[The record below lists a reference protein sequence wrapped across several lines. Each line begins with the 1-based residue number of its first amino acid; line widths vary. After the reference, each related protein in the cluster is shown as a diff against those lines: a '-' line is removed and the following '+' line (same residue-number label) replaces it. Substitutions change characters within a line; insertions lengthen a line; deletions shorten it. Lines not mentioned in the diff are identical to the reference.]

1 MEQEKRRNL
10 TSELQSVACGT
21 YPEIFQRFNALAE
34 QYGNM
39 PAGAL
44 ASAFSR
50 VSMSQSARVNP
61 YIQNRRVQAIS
72 SLPEDYTKN
81 TVAEM
86 LTAPLGNEQGL
97 RQVEHGLEFTA
108 YPLFHTRKMYQDL
121 LTYHSYI
128 APEFT
133 DKDTAKNDEFWR
145 EWKLLEKLRR
155 KLDVKTTAHKL
166 AGQAVQEGKVFYYPR
181 VSVDKPHNKVNYAFI
196 QQLPSDWI
204 KIVGFNSVSKY
215 TVAFNMMY
223 FLKPGCEP
231 AQFGELFKPYWG
243 IFTQVAAKPPK
254 GAGTRYVYAAKNTI
268 NMNRFTE
275 LKTAAEQ
282 GGGVLPGDPDVYYQN
297 GKWCYWVTLPVDA
310 VYPFEID
317 DAQTAVVSPLTGLF
331 LSFIQIAQ
339 YEQIQLELVQN
350 PLISLLTGEI
360 EYDDNSTRQ
369 QSDSYKLSNAVWE
382 LFRTRFYDELAENN
396 TSGIGWYAAPLKNM
410 ELHQLAEAPSATK
423 ISSAG
428 YGYTMAKAGLSAL
441 IPTSDEPRAGV
452 ANISLQIE
460 SKFAEQIY
468 RCYERMM
475 QGIMDGL
482 NLKYSWRFECFGD
495 IATDNDLKESLRKDM
510 TLGIL
515 PATLKYLAMNNMS
528 LLDDM
533 SISRAMLES
542 GIMNLRKPLS
552 STFTEAKNGG
562 NGNQT
567 PETKRATNPGGR
579 PKSEGNPATEGQ
591 EASEDAGG

>member
-1 MEQEKRRNL
+1 MDETKNL
-10 TSELQSVACGT
+10 TTELRGLSNAT
-21 YPEIFQRFNALAE
+21 YPEIFKRFQALSE
-34 QYGNM
+34 KYGDM

-50 VSMSQSARVNP
+50 VSASAANRNNP

-72 SLPEDYTKN
+72 SLPKDYSKN
-81 TVAEM
+81 RVAEM
-86 LTAPLGNEQGL
+86 LTNPMGNEQGL

-133 DKDTAKNDEFWR
+133 DKDTAKSDEFWR

-155 KLDVKTTAHKL
+155 KLDPKTTAHKL

-181 VSVDKPHNKVNYAFI
+181 VSVDKPHNKVNYAFM
-196 QQLPSDWI
+196 QQLPSDWV

-223 FLKPGCEP
+223 FMQPGTDP
-231 AQFGELFKPYWG
+231 LQFGDLFKPYWDVFSRVTERG
-243 IFTQVAAKPPK
+243 APK
-254 GAGTRYVYAAKNTI
+254 GTGTRFVYAAKNRVD
-268 NMNRFTE
+268 MG
-275 LKTAAEQ
+275 LLAEIQ
-282 GGGVLPGDPDVYYQN
+282 RRGGFGEGETPDVYYQN
-297 GKWCYWVTLPVDA
+297 GQYFYWVTLPVDS
-310 VYPFEID
+310 VYTFEID

-331 LSFIQIAQ
+331 LSLIQIAQ

-360 EYDDNSTRQ
+360 EYRDDDTRQ
-369 QSDSYKLSNAVWE
+369 SADAYKLSNAGWE
-382 LFRTRFYDELAENN
+382 LFRTRFYDELAANN
-396 TSGIGWYAAPLKNM
+396 TNGIGWYAAPLKNM
-410 ELHQLAEAPSATK
+410 ELHQLSEAPGATK
-423 ISSAG
+423 ISTAG

-460 SKFAEQIY
+460 SRFAEQIY

-475 QGIMDGL
+475 RGVMDGL
-482 NLKYSWRFECFGD
+482 NLKHSWRFSMFGNLAED
-495 IATDNDLKESLRKDM
+495 EKTFENARQGM

-515 PATLKYLAMNNMS
+515 PQTMIYMAMLDMSVIDDLAMS
-528 LLDDM
+528 
-533 SISRAMLES
+533 SAIKES
-542 GIMNLRKPLS
+542 GIMDMRLPLVTS
-552 STFTEAKNGG
+552 YNAKQGESDLPP
-562 NGNQT
+562 Q
-567 PETKRATNPGGR
+567 AAHDMNPGGR
-579 PKSEGNPATEGQ
+579 PAADKKPGTEGQ
-591 EASEDAGG
+591 EASQDAGD

>member
-1 MEQEKRRNL
+1 MNETKNL
-10 TSELQSVACGT
+10 TTELRGLSNAT
-21 YPEIFQRFNALAE
+21 YPEIFKRFQALSE
-34 QYGNM
+34 KYGDM

-50 VSMSQSARVNP
+50 VSASAANRNNP
-61 YIQNRRVQAIS
+61 YIQNRRVQAVS
-72 SLPEDYTKN
+72 SLPKDYSKN
-81 TVAEM
+81 RVAEM
-86 LTAPLGNEQGL
+86 LTNPMGNEQSL

-155 KLDVKTTAHKL
+155 KLDPKTTAHQL

-181 VSVDKPHNKVNYAFI
+181 VSVDKPHNKVNYAFM
-196 QQLPSDWI
+196 QQLPSDWV

-223 FLKPGCEP
+223 FMQPGTDP
-231 AQFGELFKPYWG
+231 LQFGDLFKPYWDVFSRVTERG
-243 IFTQVAAKPPK
+243 APK
-254 GAGTRYVYAAKNTI
+254 GTGTRFVYAAKNRVD
-268 NMNRFTE
+268 MG
-275 LKTAAEQ
+275 LLAEIQ
-282 GGGVLPGDPDVYYQN
+282 RQDGFGEDETPDVYFQN
-297 GKWCYWVTLPVDA
+297 GQYFYWVTLPVDS
-310 VYPFEID
+310 VYTFEID

-331 LSFIQIAQ
+331 LSLIQIAQ

-360 EYDDNSTRQ
+360 EYRDDDTRQ
-369 QSDSYKLSNAVWE
+369 SADAYKLSNAGWE
-382 LFRTRFYDELAENN
+382 LFRTRFYDELAANN
-396 TSGIGWYAAPLKNM
+396 TNGIGWYAAPLKNM
-410 ELHQLAEAPSATK
+410 ELHQLSEAPGATK
-423 ISSAG
+423 ISTAG

-482 NLKYSWRFECFGD
+482 NLKHSWRFSMFGNLAED
-495 IATDNDLKESLRKDM
+495 EKTFENARQGM

-515 PATLKYLAMNNMS
+515 PQTMIYMAMLDMSVIDDLAMS
-528 LLDDM
+528 
-533 SISRAMLES
+533 SAIKES
-542 GIMNLRKPLS
+542 GIMDMRLPLVTS
-552 STFTEAKNGG
+552 YNAKQSESGLPP
-562 NGNQT
+562 Q
-567 PETKRATNPGGR
+567 AAHDMNPGGR
-579 PKSEGNPATEGQ
+579 PAADKKPGTEGQ
-591 EASEDAGG
+591 EASQDAGD

>member
-1 MEQEKRRNL
+1 MDETKNL
-10 TSELQSVACGT
+10 TTELRGLSNAT
-21 YPEIFQRFNALAE
+21 YPEIFKRFQALSE
-34 QYGNM
+34 KYGDM

-50 VSMSQSARVNP
+50 VSASAANRNNP
-61 YIQNRRVQAIS
+61 YIQNRRVQAVS
-72 SLPEDYTKN
+72 SLPKDYSKN
-81 TVAEM
+81 RVAEM
-86 LTAPLGNEQGL
+86 LTNPMGNEQSL

-155 KLDVKTTAHKL
+155 KLDPKTTAHQL

-181 VSVDKPHNKVNYAFI
+181 VSVDKPHNKVNYAFM
-196 QQLPSDWI
+196 QQLPSDWV

-223 FLKPGCEP
+223 FMQPGTDP
-231 AQFGELFKPYWG
+231 LQFGDLFKPYWDVFSRVTERG
-243 IFTQVAAKPPK
+243 APK
-254 GAGTRYVYAAKNTI
+254 GTGTRFVYAAKNRVD
-268 NMNRFTE
+268 MG
-275 LKTAAEQ
+275 LLAEIQ
-282 GGGVLPGDPDVYYQN
+282 RGGGFGEDETPDVYFQN
-297 GKWCYWVTLPVDA
+297 GQYFYWVTLPVDS
-310 VYPFEID
+310 VYTFEID

-331 LSFIQIAQ
+331 LSLIQIAQ

-360 EYDDNSTRQ
+360 EYRDDDTRQ
-369 QSDSYKLSNAVWE
+369 SADAYKLSNAGWE
-382 LFRTRFYDELAENN
+382 LFRTRFYDELAANN
-396 TSGIGWYAAPLKNM
+396 TNGIGWYAAPLKNM
-410 ELHQLAEAPSATK
+410 ELHQLSEAPGATK
-423 ISSAG
+423 ISTAG

-460 SKFAEQIY
+460 SRFAEQIY

-475 QGIMDGL
+475 RGIMDGM
-482 NLKYSWRFECFGD
+482 NLKHSWRFSMFGNL
-495 IATDNDLKESLRKDM
+495 AKDEKTFENARQGM

-515 PATLKYLAMNNMS
+515 PQTMIYMAMLDMSVIDDLAMS
-528 LLDDM
+528 
-533 SISRAMLES
+533 SAIKES
-542 GIMNLRKPLS
+542 GIMDMRLPLVTS
-552 STFTEAKNGG
+552 YNAKQSESGLPP
-562 NGNQT
+562 QT
-567 PETKRATNPGGR
+567 AHDMNPGGR
-579 PKSEGNPATEGQ
+579 PAADKKPGTEGQ
-591 EASEDAGG
+591 EASQDAGN

>member
-1 MEQEKRRNL
+1 
-10 TSELQSVACGT
+10 
-21 YPEIFQRFNALAE
+21 
-34 QYGNM
+34 
-39 PAGAL
+39 
-44 ASAFSR
+44 
-50 VSMSQSARVNP
+50 
-61 YIQNRRVQAIS
+61 
-72 SLPEDYTKN
+72 
-81 TVAEM
+81 M

-133 DKDTAKNDEFWR
+133 DKDTAKNDDFWR

-181 VSVDKPHNKVNYAFI
+181 VSVDKPHNKVNYAFM
-196 QQLPSDWI
+196 QQLPSDWV

-231 AQFGELFKPYWG
+231 AQFGDLFKPYWG
-243 IFTQVAAKPPK
+243 IFTQVAARPPK

-275 LKTAAEQ
+275 LKTVAEQ
-282 GGGVLPGDPDVYYQN
+282 DGGVLPGDPDVYYQN

-360 EYDDNSTRQ
+360 EYADDANRQ
-369 QSDSYKLSNAVWE
+369 QSDSYKLSNAGWE

-396 TSGIGWYAAPLKNM
+396 TSGIGWYAAPLRNM

-495 IATDNDLKESLRKDM
+495 IATDNDLRESLRKDM

-542 GIMNLRKPLS
+542 GIMDLRKPLS

-562 NGNQT
+562 NGSGGQT
-567 PETKRATNPGGR
+567 PEAKRAINPGGR
-579 PKSEGNPATEGQ
+579 PASEGTPGTEGQ
-591 EASEDAGG
+591 EASEDAGD

>member
-1 MEQEKRRNL
+1 MDETKNL
-10 TSELQSVACGT
+10 TTELRGLSNAT
-21 YPEIFQRFNALAE
+21 YPEIFKRFQALSE
-34 QYGNM
+34 KYGDM

-50 VSMSQSARVNP
+50 VSASAANRNNP

-72 SLPEDYTKN
+72 SLPKDYSKN
-81 TVAEM
+81 RVAEM
-86 LTAPLGNEQGL
+86 LTNPMGNEQGL

-133 DKDTAKNDEFWR
+133 DKDTAKSDEFWR

-155 KLDVKTTAHKL
+155 KLDPKTTAHKL

-181 VSVDKPHNKVNYAFI
+181 VSVDKPHNKVNYAFM
-196 QQLPSDWI
+196 QQLPSDWV

-223 FLKPGCEP
+223 FMQPGTDP
-231 AQFGELFKPYWG
+231 LQFGDLFKPYWDVFSRVTERG
-243 IFTQVAAKPPK
+243 APK
-254 GAGTRYVYAAKNTI
+254 GTGTRFVYAAKNRVD
-268 NMNRFTE
+268 MG
-275 LKTAAEQ
+275 LLAEIQ
-282 GGGVLPGDPDVYYQN
+282 RRGGFGEGETPDVYYQN
-297 GKWCYWVTLPVDA
+297 GQYFYWVTLPVDS
-310 VYPFEID
+310 VYTFEID

-331 LSFIQIAQ
+331 LSLIQIAQ

-360 EYDDNSTRQ
+360 EYRDDDTRQ
-369 QSDSYKLSNAVWE
+369 SADTYKLSNAGWE
-382 LFRTRFYDELAENN
+382 LFRTRFYDELAANN
-396 TSGIGWYAAPLKNM
+396 TNGIGWYAAPLKNM
-410 ELHQLAEAPSATK
+410 ELHQLSEAPGATK
-423 ISSAG
+423 ISTAG

-460 SKFAEQIY
+460 SRFAEQIY

-475 QGIMDGL
+475 RGVMDGL
-482 NLKYSWRFECFGD
+482 NLKHSWRFSMFGNLAED
-495 IATDNDLKESLRKDM
+495 EKTFENARQGM

-515 PATLKYLAMNNMS
+515 PQTMIYMAMLDMSVIDDLAMS
-528 LLDDM
+528 
-533 SISRAMLES
+533 SAIKES
-542 GIMNLRKPLS
+542 GIMDMRLPLVTS
-552 STFTEAKNGG
+552 YNAKQGESG
-562 NGNQT
+562 LPRRRLT
-567 PETKRATNPGGR
+567 T
-579 PKSEGNPATEGQ
+579 
-591 EASEDAGG
+591 

>member
-181 VSVDKPHNKVNYAFI
+181 VSVDKPHNKVNYA
-196 QQLPSDWI
+196 LCS
-204 KIVGFNSVSKY
+204 
-215 TVAFNMMY
+215 
-223 FLKPGCEP
+223 
-231 AQFGELFKPYWG
+231 
-243 IFTQVAAKPPK
+243 
-254 GAGTRYVYAAKNTI
+254 
-268 NMNRFTE
+268 
-275 LKTAAEQ
+275 
-282 GGGVLPGDPDVYYQN
+282 
-297 GKWCYWVTLPVDA
+297 
-310 VYPFEID
+310 
-317 DAQTAVVSPLTGLF
+317 
-331 LSFIQIAQ
+331 
-339 YEQIQLELVQN
+339 
-350 PLISLLTGEI
+350 
-360 EYDDNSTRQ
+360 
-369 QSDSYKLSNAVWE
+369 
-382 LFRTRFYDELAENN
+382 
-396 TSGIGWYAAPLKNM
+396 
-410 ELHQLAEAPSATK
+410 
-423 ISSAG
+423 
-428 YGYTMAKAGLSAL
+428 
-441 IPTSDEPRAGV
+441 
-452 ANISLQIE
+452 
-460 SKFAEQIY
+460 
-468 RCYERMM
+468 RC
-475 QGIMDGL
+475 
-482 NLKYSWRFECFGD
+482 
-495 IATDNDLKESLRKDM
+495 
-510 TLGIL
+510 
-515 PATLKYLAMNNMS
+515 PAT
-528 LLDDM
+528 
-533 SISRAMLES
+533 
-542 GIMNLRKPLS
+542 G
-552 STFTEAKNGG
+552 
-562 NGNQT
+562 
-567 PETKRATNPGGR
+567 
-579 PKSEGNPATEGQ
+579 
-591 EASEDAGG
+591 

>member
-1 MEQEKRRNL
+1 MDETKNL
-10 TSELQSVACGT
+10 TTELRGLSNAT
-21 YPEIFQRFNALAE
+21 YPEIFKRFQALSE
-34 QYGNM
+34 KYGDM

-50 VSMSQSARVNP
+50 VSASAANRNNP
-61 YIQNRRVQAIS
+61 YIQNRRVQAVS
-72 SLPEDYTKN
+72 SLPKDYSKN
-81 TVAEM
+81 RVAEM
-86 LTAPLGNEQGL
+86 LTNPMGNEQSL

-155 KLDVKTTAHKL
+155 KLDPKTTAHQL

-181 VSVDKPHNKVNYAFI
+181 VSVDKPHNKVNYAFM
-196 QQLPSDWI
+196 QQLPSDWV

-223 FLKPGCEP
+223 FMQPGTDP
-231 AQFGELFKPYWG
+231 LQFGDLFKPYWDVFSRVTERG
-243 IFTQVAAKPPK
+243 APK
-254 GAGTRYVYAAKNTI
+254 GTGTRFVYAAKNRVD
-268 NMNRFTE
+268 MG
-275 LKTAAEQ
+275 LLAEIRR
-282 GGGVLPGDPDVYYQN
+282 GGGFGEDETPDVYYQN
-297 GKWCYWVTLPVDA
+297 GQYFYWVTLPVDS
-310 VYPFEID
+310 VYTFEID

-331 LSFIQIAQ
+331 LSLIQIAQ

-360 EYDDNSTRQ
+360 EYRDDDTRQ
-369 QSDSYKLSNAVWE
+369 SADAYKLSNAGWE
-382 LFRTRFYDELAENN
+382 LFRTRFYDELAANN
-396 TSGIGWYAAPLKNM
+396 TNGIGWYAAPLKNM
-410 ELHQLAEAPSATK
+410 ELHQLSEAPGATK
-423 ISSAG
+423 ISTAG

-460 SKFAEQIY
+460 SRFAEQIY

-475 QGIMDGL
+475 RGIMDGL
-482 NLKYSWRFECFGD
+482 NLKHSWRFSMFGNLAED
-495 IATDNDLKESLRKDM
+495 EKTFENARQGM

-515 PATLKYLAMNNMS
+515 PQTMIYMAMLDMSVIDDLAMS
-528 LLDDM
+528 
-533 SISRAMLES
+533 SAIKES
-542 GIMNLRKPLS
+542 GIMDMRLPLVTS
-552 STFTEAKNGG
+552 YNAKQGESG
-562 NGNQT
+562 LPPQ
-567 PETKRATNPGGR
+567 AAHDMNPGGR
-579 PKSEGNPATEGQ
+579 PAAGNKPGTEGQ
-591 EASEDAGG
+591 EASQDAGD

>member
-1 MEQEKRRNL
+1 
-10 TSELQSVACGT
+10 
-21 YPEIFQRFNALAE
+21 
-34 QYGNM
+34 
-39 PAGAL
+39 
-44 ASAFSR
+44 
-50 VSMSQSARVNP
+50 
-61 YIQNRRVQAIS
+61 
-72 SLPEDYTKN
+72 
-81 TVAEM
+81 
-86 LTAPLGNEQGL
+86 
-97 RQVEHGLEFTA
+97 
-108 YPLFHTRKMYQDL
+108 
-121 LTYHSYI
+121 
-128 APEFT
+128 
-133 DKDTAKNDEFWR
+133 
-145 EWKLLEKLRR
+145 
-155 KLDVKTTAHKL
+155 
-166 AGQAVQEGKVFYYPR
+166 
-181 VSVDKPHNKVNYAFI
+181 VSVDKPHNKVNYAFM

-369 QSDSYKLSNAVWE
+369 QSDSYKLSNAGWE

-482 NLKYSWRFECFGD
+482 NLKYSWRFAMFGN
-495 IATDNDLKESLRKDM
+495 IAEDEKTFENARQGM

-515 PATLKYLAMNNMS
+515 PQTMLYMAMLDMS
-528 LLDDM
+528 VMDDM
-533 SISRAMLES
+533 AISRAVKES
-542 GIMNLRKPLS
+542 GIMDLRLPLVTS
-552 STFTEAKNGG
+552 YNAKQSESGLPP
-562 NGNQT
+562 Q
-567 PETKRATNPGGR
+567 AAHDMNPGGR
-579 PKSEGNPATEGQ
+579 PASEGAPGTEGQ

>member
-1 MEQEKRRNL
+1 MDETKNL
-10 TSELQSVACGT
+10 TTELRGLSNAT
-21 YPEIFQRFNALAE
+21 YPEIFKRFQALSE
-34 QYGNM
+34 KYGDM

-50 VSMSQSARVNP
+50 VSASAVNRNNP
-61 YIQNRRVQAIS
+61 YIQNRRVQAVS
-72 SLPEDYTKN
+72 SLPKDYSKN
-81 TVAEM
+81 RVAEM
-86 LTAPLGNEQGL
+86 LTNPMGNEQSL

-155 KLDVKTTAHKL
+155 KLDPKTTAHQL

-181 VSVDKPHNKVNYAFI
+181 VSVDKPHNKVNYAFM
-196 QQLPSDWI
+196 QQLPSDWV

-223 FLKPGCEP
+223 FMQPGTDP
-231 AQFGELFKPYWG
+231 LQFGDLFKPYWDV
-243 IFTQVAAKPPK
+243 FSRVTER
-254 GAGTRYVYAAKNTI
+254 GAPRGTGTRFVYAAKNRVD
-268 NMNRFTE
+268 MG
-275 LKTAAEQ
+275 LLAEIQ
-282 GGGVLPGDPDVYYQN
+282 RRGGFGEGETPDVYFQN
-297 GKWCYWVTLPVDA
+297 GQYFYWVTLPVDS
-310 VYPFEID
+310 VYTFEID

-331 LSFIQIAQ
+331 LSLIQIAQ

-360 EYDDNSTRQ
+360 EYRDDDTRQ
-369 QSDSYKLSNAVWE
+369 SADAYKLSNAGWE
-382 LFRTRFYDELAENN
+382 LFRTRFYDELAANN
-396 TSGIGWYAAPLKNM
+396 TNGIGWYAAPLKNM
-410 ELHQLAEAPSATK
+410 ELHQLSEAPGATK
-423 ISSAG
+423 ISTAG

-482 NLKYSWRFECFGD
+482 NLKYSWRFAMFGN
-495 IATDNDLKESLRKDM
+495 IAEDEKTFENARQGM

-515 PATLKYLAMNNMS
+515 PQTMIYMAMLDMS
-528 LLDDM
+528 VMDDM
-533 SISRAMLES
+533 AISRAVKES
-542 GIMNLRKPLS
+542 GIMDMRLPLVTS
-552 STFTEAKNGG
+552 YNAKQSESGLPP
-562 NGNQT
+562 QT
-567 PETKRATNPGGR
+567 AHDMNPGGR
-579 PKSEGNPATEGQ
+579 PAADKKPGTEGQ
-591 EASEDAGG
+591 EASQDAGD

>member
-1 MEQEKRRNL
+1 MDETKNL
-10 TSELQSVACGT
+10 TTELRGLSNAT
-21 YPEIFQRFNALAE
+21 YPEIFKRFQALSE
-34 QYGNM
+34 EYGDM

-50 VSMSQSARVNP
+50 VSASYANRNNP

-72 SLPEDYTKN
+72 SLPKDYSKN
-81 TVAEM
+81 RVAEM
-86 LTAPLGNEQGL
+86 LTNPMGNEQGL

-128 APEFT
+128 APEFN

-155 KLDVKTTAHKL
+155 KLDPKATAHKL

-181 VSVDKPHNKVNYAFI
+181 VSVDKPHNKVNYGFM
-196 QQLPSDWI
+196 QQLPSDWV

-223 FLKPGCEP
+223 FTQPGTDP
-231 AQFGELFKPYWG
+231 LQFGDLFKPYWD
-243 IFTQVAAKPPK
+243 IFSRVTERRAPK
-254 GAGTRYVYAAKNTI
+254 GTGTRFVYAEKSRVD
-268 NMNRFTE
+268 ME
-275 LKTAAEQ
+275 LLAEIRRR
-282 GGGVLPGDPDVYYQN
+282 GGFGEGEAPDVYYQN
-297 GKWCYWVTLPVDA
+297 GQYFYWVTLPVDS

-360 EYDDNSTRQ
+360 EFADDNNRNL
-369 QSDSYKLSNAVWE
+369 SDAYKLSNAGWE
-382 LFRTRFYDELAENN
+382 LFRARFYDMLSENN

-410 ELHQLAEAPSATK
+410 SLHQLAEAPSATK

-460 SKFAEQIY
+460 SRFAEQIY

-475 QGIMDGL
+475 RGIMDGL
-482 NLKYSWRFECFGD
+482 NLKYSWRFTLFGN
-495 IATDNDLKESLRKDM
+495 IAEDEKTFENARQGM

-515 PATLKYLAMNNMS
+515 PQTMIYMAMLDMSVIDDLAMS
-528 LLDDM
+528 FA
-533 SISRAMLES
+533 IKES
-542 GIMNLRKPLS
+542 GIMDMRLPLVTS
-552 STFTEAKNGG
+552 YNAKQGESG
-562 NGNQT
+562 LPPQ
-567 PETKRATNPGGR
+567 AAHDMNPGGR
-579 PKSEGNPATEGQ
+579 PAADKKPGTEGQ
-591 EASEDAGG
+591 EASQDAGD

>member
-1 MEQEKRRNL
+1 MTERPNL
-10 TSELQSVACGT
+10 TTELQDVQFSP
-21 YPEIFQRFNALAE
+21 YSDIFKRFKRLSD
-34 QYGNM
+34 QYGGM
-39 PAGAL
+39 PMSNILG
-44 ASAFSR
+44 AFSR
-50 VSMSQSARVNP
+50 ATGGQYYRNDP

-72 SLPEDYTKN
+72 SLPNEFSKN
-81 TVAEM
+81 KVAEM
-86 LTAPLGNEQGL
+86 LTSPLANEQGL
-97 RQVEHGLEFTA
+97 RQVEHALEYTA
-108 YPLFHTRKMYQDL
+108 YPLLHTRKMYQDL
-121 LTYHSYI
+121 LTYHSYV

-133 DKDTAKNDEFWR
+133 DKDTAKSDDFWR

-155 KLDVKTTAHKL
+155 KLDPRTTAHKL

-181 VSVDKPHNKVNYAFI
+181 ISVDKPHNKVNYAFM
-196 QQLPSDWI
+196 QQLPSDWT

-215 TVAFNMMY
+215 TIAFNLFY
-223 FLKPGCEP
+223 FLRPGCFPE
-231 AQFGELFKPYWG
+231 QFGDLFDPYLDV
-243 IFTQVAAKPPK
+243 FSMVTERAPK
-254 GAGTRYVYAAKNTI
+254 GVGSKYVYAAKNAVD
-268 NMNRFTE
+268 MSRFRQIVDDNPDGLAGE
-275 LKTAAEQ
+275 
-282 GGGVLPGDPDVYYQN
+282 PDVYYQN
-297 GKWCYWVTLPVDA
+297 GRWFYWVTLPVEKIFT
-310 VYPFEID
+310 FEID
-317 DAQTAVVSPLTGLF
+317 DANTTVVSPLTGLF
-331 LSFIQIAQ
+331 LSLLQIAQ

-350 PLISLLTGEI
+350 PLISLFTGEI
-360 EYDDNSTRQ
+360 PYKQKNDQTPVEDDYR
-369 QSDSYKLSNAVWE
+369 LSNAGRK
-382 LFRTRFYDELAENN
+382 LFEALWYQMLSDSN
-396 TSGIGWYAAPLKNM
+396 TSGIGWFAAPVENIKM
-410 ELHQLAEAPSATK
+410 HQLAEAPSATK

-475 QGIMDGL
+475 QSIFEGM

-495 IATDNDLKESLRKDM
+495 IATDNDLRESLRKDM

-542 GIMNLRKPLS
+542 GIMDLRKPLS

-562 NGNQT
+562 NGSGGQT
-567 PETKRATNPGGR
+567 PEAKRATDPGGR
-579 PKSEGNPATEGQ
+579 PTAEGTKTSEGTEATT
-591 EASEDAGG
+591 DADG

>member
-1 MEQEKRRNL
+1 MDETKNL
-10 TSELQSVACGT
+10 TTELRGLSNAT
-21 YPEIFQRFNALAE
+21 YPEIFKRFQALSE
-34 QYGNM
+34 KYGDM

-50 VSMSQSARVNP
+50 VSASAANRNNP
-61 YIQNRRVQAIS
+61 YIQNRRVQAVS
-72 SLPEDYTKN
+72 SLPKDYSKN
-81 TVAEM
+81 RVAEM
-86 LTAPLGNEQGL
+86 LTNPMGNEQSL
-97 RQVEHGLEFTA
+97 RQVAHGLEFTA

-155 KLDVKTTAHKL
+155 KLDPKTTAHQL

-181 VSVDKPHNKVNYAFI
+181 VSVDKPHNKVNYAFM
-196 QQLPSDWI
+196 QQLPSDWV

-223 FLKPGCEP
+223 FMQPGTDP
-231 AQFGELFKPYWG
+231 LQFGDLFKPYWDVFSRVTERG
-243 IFTQVAAKPPK
+243 APK
-254 GAGTRYVYAAKNTI
+254 GTGTRFVYAAKNRVD
-268 NMNRFTE
+268 MG
-275 LKTAAEQ
+275 LLAEIQ
-282 GGGVLPGDPDVYYQN
+282 RGGGFGEDETPDVYYQN
-297 GKWCYWVTLPVDA
+297 GQYFYWVTLPVDS
-310 VYPFEID
+310 VYTFEID

-331 LSFIQIAQ
+331 LSLIQIAQ

-360 EYDDNSTRQ
+360 EYRDDDTRQ
-369 QSDSYKLSNAVWE
+369 SADAYKLSNAGWE
-382 LFRTRFYDELAENN
+382 LFRTRFYDELAANN
-396 TSGIGWYAAPLKNM
+396 TNGIGWYAAPLKNM
-410 ELHQLAEAPSATK
+410 ELHQLSEAPGATK
-423 ISSAG
+423 ISTAG

-460 SKFAEQIY
+460 SRFAEQIY

-475 QGIMDGL
+475 RGIMDGL
-482 NLKYSWRFECFGD
+482 NLKHSWQFSMFGNLAEDEKTFENARQG
-495 IATDNDLKESLRKDM
+495 M

-515 PATLKYLAMNNMS
+515 PQTMIYMAMLDMSVIDDLAMS
-528 LLDDM
+528 
-533 SISRAMLES
+533 SAIKES
-542 GIMNLRKPLS
+542 GIMDMRLPLVTS
-552 STFTEAKNGG
+552 YNAKQSESGLPP
-562 NGNQT
+562 Q
-567 PETKRATNPGGR
+567 AAHDMNPGGR
-579 PKSEGNPATEGQ
+579 PAADKKPGTEGQ
-591 EASEDAGG
+591 EASQDAGN

>member
-1 MEQEKRRNL
+1 MTERPNL
-10 TSELQSVACGT
+10 TTELQDVQFSP
-21 YPEIFQRFNALAE
+21 YSDIFKRFKRLSD
-34 QYGNM
+34 QYGGM
-39 PAGAL
+39 PMSNILG
-44 ASAFSR
+44 AFSR
-50 VSMSQSARVNP
+50 ATGGQYYRNDP

-72 SLPEDYTKN
+72 SLPNEFSKN
-81 TVAEM
+81 KVAEM
-86 LTAPLGNEQGL
+86 LTSPLANEQGL
-97 RQVEHGLEFTA
+97 RQVEHALEYTA
-108 YPLFHTRKMYQDL
+108 YPLLHTRKMYQDL
-121 LTYHSYI
+121 LTYHSYV

-133 DKDTAKNDEFWR
+133 DKDTAKSDDFWR

-155 KLDVKTTAHKL
+155 KLDPRTTAHKL

-181 VSVDKPHNKVNYAFI
+181 ISVDKPHNKVNYAFM
-196 QQLPSDWI
+196 QQLPSDWT

-215 TVAFNMMY
+215 TIAFNLFY
-223 FLKPGCEP
+223 FLRPGCFPE
-231 AQFGELFKPYWG
+231 QFGDLFDPYLDV
-243 IFTQVAAKPPK
+243 FSMVTERAPK
-254 GAGTRYVYAAKNTI
+254 GVGSKYVYAAKNAVD
-268 NMNRFTE
+268 MSRFRQIADDNPDGLAGE
-275 LKTAAEQ
+275 
-282 GGGVLPGDPDVYYQN
+282 PDVYYQN
-297 GKWCYWVTLPVDA
+297 GRWFYWVTLPVEKIFT
-310 VYPFEID
+310 FEID
-317 DAQTAVVSPLTGLF
+317 DANTTVVSPLTGLF
-331 LSFIQIAQ
+331 LSLLQIAQ

-350 PLISLLTGEI
+350 PLISLFTGEI
-360 EYDDNSTRQ
+360 PYKQKNDQTPVEDDYR
-369 QSDSYKLSNAVWE
+369 LSNAGRK
-382 LFRTRFYDELAENN
+382 LFEALWYQMLSDSN
-396 TSGIGWYAAPLKNM
+396 TSGIGWFAAPVENIKM
-410 ELHQLAEAPSATK
+410 HQLAEAPSATK

-475 QGIMDGL
+475 QSIFEGM

-495 IATDNDLKESLRKDM
+495 IATDNDLRESLRKDM

-542 GIMNLRKPLS
+542 GIMDLREPLS

-562 NGNQT
+562 NGSGGQT
-567 PETKRATNPGGR
+567 PEAKRATDPGGR
-579 PKSEGNPATEGQ
+579 PSSDGKATSEGQ
-591 EASEDAGG
+591 EASEDQYGD